1 MADFFIILFDKK
13 ILPLSLPTC
22 SDYKWCGIFFV
33 TYYST
38 TYNKKSI
45 LCICSVWIGKKI
57 LVACSISSRWTRL
70 RHAMVY
76 TFYFNSVSTIYFYSC
91 RYLFERCISLS
102 MSQTCSRRKY
112 FPTSFQFLRN
122 SVFSRYWYNFND
134 CWSPS
139 IYKKMLEIQGIK
151 NAGKQPG
158 DF

>member
-22 SDYKWCGIFFV
+22 SDYKWCGIFLV

-76 TFYFNSVSTIYFYSC
+76 TFYFNSVSIGCFKKNFFLFSNFGLLYCEQYWKIFTHTKNQLKMLKNKYS
-91 RYLFERCISLS
+91 
-102 MSQTCSRRKY
+102 SRRLK
-112 FPTSFQFLRN
+112 FIVLS
-122 SVFSRYWYNFND
+122 
-134 CWSPS
+134 
-139 IYKKMLEIQGIK
+139 
-151 NAGKQPG
+151 
-158 DF
+158 